1 MADGK
6 QLRLYL
12 TNVLDPAQLS
22 MVDIA
27 ALYARRWDIELAFLT
42 LKEHLGLHH
51 WWSSKRLLI
60 VQQVWVVLILAQLLQ
75 AMRLEIAAEA
85 HVDPFDV
92 SLPLLVKYV
101 PHLIRQRQ
109 SPIPWVLTFGS
120 HLGFIRQSTRLQVV
134 APQIAPEH
142 LIPLPADLQL
152 TKPRP
157 LSRISTSS
165 WQAFQAQTQDDTPL

>member
-1 MADGK
+1 
-6 QLRLYL
+6 
-12 TNVLDPAQLS
+12 

-27 ALYARRWDIELAFLT
+27 QLYARRWDIELAFLT

-92 SLPLLVKYV
+92 SLPLLVEYV

-152 TKPRP
+152 TRKAHYLQYQSRPGKPSKPKPKTTR
-157 LSRISTSS
+157 LSKEASPIS
-165 WQAFQAQTQDDTPL
+165 QPNTPKTGKRLKL